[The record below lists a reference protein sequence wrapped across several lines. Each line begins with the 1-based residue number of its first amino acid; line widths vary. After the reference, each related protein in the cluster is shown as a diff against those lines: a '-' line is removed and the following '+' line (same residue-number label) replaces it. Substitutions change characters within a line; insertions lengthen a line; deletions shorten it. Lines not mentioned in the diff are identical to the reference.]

1 MSLSK
6 QTEFSTRFMRK
17 CNFCNVNIKD
27 NTDHCPLCGGV
38 LEGEELGID
47 TYPNVLKKEKAIS
60 FIFRLVLFL
69 GIIASVICISINIS
83 TGVSVAWSVI
93 VSLSCL
99 YALVILYL
107 FARENAGYRVRVFG
121 IAAAGVGL
129 VVAIDIILGFKR
141 WSVNYVVPSAIL
153 LMSFT
158 FLLLMLINRRNWQS
172 YTIIHIL
179 ILIISI
185 VPIILYKLGVI
196 TSPYMTQIAFA
207 VAAITTL
214 GIIILGGPRVKSELY
229 RRFHIFGK

>member
-1 MSLSK
+1 MK
-6 QTEFSTRFMRK
+6 K
-17 CNFCNVNIKD
+17 CNFCNVKIKD

-38 LEGEELGID
+38 LEGDNPGFS

-60 FIFRLVLFL
+60 FIFRLTLFL
-69 GIIASVICISINIS
+69 SIIASIVCIAVNIS

-93 VSLSCL
+93 VSLSFL
-99 YALVILYL
+99 YVLLILYL
-107 FARENAGYRVRVFG
+107 FVRENAGYRVRVFG

-129 VVAIDIILGFKR
+129 VVAIDCILGFNR

-172 YTIIHIL
+172 YLIIHIL

-185 VPIILYKLGVI
+185 VPIILYLLDIITVPYVAQAAFGVSFVI
-196 TSPYMTQIAFA
+196 
-207 VAAITTL
+207 TL

>member
-1 MSLSK
+1 MK
-6 QTEFSTRFMRK
+6 K
-17 CNFCNVNIKD
+17 CNFCNVEIKD

-38 LEGEELGID
+38 LEGDNPGFS

-60 FIFRLVLFL
+60 FIFRLTLFL
-69 GIIASVICISINIS
+69 SIIASIVCIAVNIS

-93 VSLSCL
+93 VSLSFL
-99 YALVILYL
+99 YVLLILYL
-107 FARENAGYRVRVFG
+107 FVRENAGYRVRVFG

-129 VVAIDIILGFKR
+129 VVAIDCILGFNR

-172 YTIIHIL
+172 YLIIHIL

-185 VPIILYKLGVI
+185 VPIILYFLDIITVPYVATAAFGVSFVI
-196 TSPYMTQIAFA
+196 
-207 VAAITTL
+207 TL

-229 RRFHIFGK
+229 RRFHILGK